1 MLSSVNRAA
10 LIDRLSQQLPYLPP
24 SQVEKAVKS
33 MLAHM
38 IATLA
43 AGERIEIRGFGAF
56 RLNHH
61 GARTGRNPRTGQ
73 AVAVAARAAP
83 RFKAGKELRERVDAR
98 QRPVAL
104 APSRPDRRYAEE
116 EVKV

>member
-10 LIDRLSQQLPYLPP
+10 LIDRMSQQLPHLPL
-24 SQVEKAVKS
+24 SQVERAVKS

-43 AGERIEIRGFGAF
+43 GGERIEIRGFGAL

-61 GARTGRNPRTGQ
+61 AARTGRNPRTG
-73 AVAVAARAAP
+73 
-83 RFKAGKELRERVDAR
+83 
-98 QRPVAL
+98 
-104 APSRPDRRYAEE
+104 
-116 EVKV
+116 